1 MYSDQFI
8 SDYIKATGMEAWVAR
23 ERIREIRY
31 RKGMRDYKYR
41 KISVNQ
47 RPKFDDTKANE
58 EIALLERVIHQL
70 ENDPVQTS

>member
-1 MYSDQFI
+1 
-8 SDYIKATGMEAWVAR
+8 MEAWVAR

-41 KISVNQ
+41 MLPMDQ

-58 EIALLERVIHQL
+58 EIALLELVIHQL